1 MPWREP
7 LTSAPRRFT
16 RRAVLRRLLVS
27 GGALVLALRAA
38 GRAGAEQ
45 LGDGV
50 SVHPVRFRTGSGIKA
65 AGDARALSR
74 VPLPR
79 RACLVGLRWD
89 GEIAPTELRARRVGA
104 GWTPWLRVEPSG
116 HAPDGAEVRT
126 SDPVWVGDVTAL
138 EVR

>member
-27 GGALVLALRAA
+27 GGALALALRTA
-38 GRAGAEQ
+38 GRAEAEP
-45 LGDGV
+45 LGEGV
-50 SVHPVRFRTGSGIKA
+50 SAHPVRLRAGGGLKA
-65 AGDARALSR
+65 VGDGRVVAR

-89 GEIAPTELRARRVGA
+89 GVIAPAELRGRRAGG
-104 GWTPWLRVEPSG
+104 GWTPWVTVEPSA
-116 HAPDGAEVRT
+116 HAPD
-126 SDPVWVGDVTAL
+126 
-138 EVR
+138 